1 MQVLNI
7 VTFNNDYCKGGRF
20 MLVLKEIFILFL
32 VLSMVVSFCFYALS
46 HAPSKMNK
54 TIKRA
59 KMRRWSTIFI
69 IVTIMIAVLSVS
81 QPILGC
87 SIVISFVLLDMA
99 FSKIIETL

>member
-32 VLSMVVSFCFYALS
+32 VLSMVVSFCFFALS
-46 HAPSKMNK
+46 HAPSKKNK

-69 IVTIMIAVLSVS
+69 IVTIMIAALSVL
-81 QPILGC
+81 QPILACG
-87 SIVISFVLLDMA
+87 IVISFVLLDMA
-99 FSKIIETL
+99 FSKIIEIL